1 MEFLALMVAL
11 GVYAYRGD
19 GAPVQHDAWHRSL
32 RQTLATWM
40 SGQGLDIAAIVLP
53 VLLLELVY
61 LWLGGVLGGLPEFVL
76 LVLVLLYSLGRGN
89 LGAAV
94 AAYLERWSR
103 ADFQAAHQ
111 VLMDDP
117 VADTPDTIDNPSSLH
132 AAARRR
138 LYYRSFERIYA
149 VMFWFVIG
157 GPAAAFAYRLAWLQE
172 TEEAAEGASAS
183 TGRLPLRD
191 WLEWIPARLLALG
204 FALVGDF
211 DACLRTWRGL
221 FSGASPAA
229 VEVLES
235 CGNAALGLRDAA
247 EGESREQLV
256 ARGAAEIDAV
266 QVLHRRTLVVWLVVV
281 AFLVIA

>member
-19 GAPVQHDAWHRSL
+19 GTPVQHDAWHRSL
-32 RQTLATWM
+32 RQTLAAWM

-53 VLLLELVY
+53 VLLLELAY

-94 AAYLERWSR
+94 AGYLERWSR
-103 ADFQAAHQ
+103 GDFQAAHQ

-138 LYYRSFERIYA
+138 LCLSISSAMLDVPSPTTVAGCRT
-149 VMFWFVIG
+149 
-157 GPAAAFAYRLAWLQE
+157 AAATTWSWCF
-172 TEEAAEGASAS
+172 S
-183 TGRLPLRD
+183 
-191 WLEWIPARLLALG
+191 
-204 FALVGDF
+204 LVE
-211 DACLRTWRGL
+211 LT
-221 FSGASPAA
+221 
-229 VEVLES
+229 
-235 CGNAALGLRDAA
+235 
-247 EGESREQLV
+247 
-256 ARGAAEIDAV
+256 
-266 QVLHRRTLVVWLVVV
+266 
-281 AFLVIA
+281 

>member
-32 RQTLATWM
+32 RQTLAAWM
-40 SGQGLDIAAIVLP
+40 SGQGLDIAAIALP
-53 VLLLELVY
+53 VLLLELAY

-94 AAYLERWSR
+94 AGYLERWSR
-103 ADFQAAHQ
+103 GDFQAAHQ

-117 VADTPDTIDNPSSLH
+117 VAASPDTIDNPSALH

-172 TEEAAEGASAS
+172 ADHAAKGASS
-183 TGRLPLRD
+183 FTGRLPLRD

-211 DACLRTWRGL
+211 DACLRAWRGL
-221 FSGASPAA
+221 FSGAAPAP

-235 CGNAALGLRDAA
+235 CGKAALGLRDDPD
-247 EGESREQLV
+247 GETREQLV